1 MSSRTAIATQ
11 KINTVSKN
19 KQTNK
24 QIINDDDDD
33 DSCIQMFTNIEIKL
47 IIVRGG
53 IFGLYVLRMQY
64 SNT

>member
-1 MSSRTAIATQ
+1 VSSRTAIATQ
-11 KINTVSKN
+11 KINIVSKKN

-24 QIINDDDDD
+24 QIINDDD

-53 IFGLYVLRMQY
+53 IFELYVLRMQY